1 MAVALTARGRQALG
15 GAPLALGSIP
25 SRLAGRLRRWCAAA
39 WRRLAADRVLPAGP
53 GGGRALVATARALY
67 HGAGRD
73 DWSRLGWEQV
83 TRVGWDTAAGHLVI
97 TGLAGGGGGT
107 RGPPRDQGSW

>member
-39 WRRLAADRVLPAGP
+39 WRRLAADRVLPAELRARLGFERGERALAVGRGP
-53 GGGRALVATARALY
+53 DGCRALVATDRALY

-73 DWSRLGWEQV
+73 DWSRRGWG
-83 TRVGWDTAAGHLVI
+83 R
-97 TGLAGGGGGT
+97 
-107 RGPPRDQGSW
+107 